1 MKRFFVLRIMAI
13 AVLSL
18 SVSCCNSSK
27 NIFDCPVDMAAPV
40 ETDALTGHPVT
51 FNEQPAMQIINLHTV
66 DSFLVVKANVK
77 ESAKQMFVFNL
88 RDKEYAGSFITRG
101 RGAGELLKPIC
112 SGTCRCQSDY
122 SFLYIFDLSLC
133 EAYAFDIEASME
145 TGKTEMNR
153 ICGLPDGTLYAYPF
167 RDSMHF
173 VKRPEPDGMTGMILN
188 PDGSTAKE
196 LPMYSGLPGLTY
208 FDKLSSAD
216 VFFRNTS
223 IFIMAMSML
232 PQVNFIDIET
242 GEKHTTA
249 VNRQYRDWEQIF
261 SEDMTAQSIYYTAV
275 IPASNLVI
283 ALYYGVPLSDW
294 ATGNALPHLHVFNTE
309 GELLY
314 DLRLAESLKAIAYDE
329 YSGILYGADM
339 EDRLFQY
346 DMSGIL

>member
-27 NIFDCPVDMAAPV
+27 NIFDCPVDMASPV

-51 FNEQPAMQIINLHTV
+51 FNKQPAMQIINLHTV

-77 ESAKQMFVFNL
+77 ESAKQMFVFM
-88 RDKEYAGSFITRG
+88 
-101 RGAGELLKPIC
+101 
-112 SGTCRCQSDY
+112 
-122 SFLYIFDLSLC
+122 SLC
-133 EAYAFDIEASME
+133 EAYTFDIEASME
-145 TGKTEMNR
+145 TGKAEMNR

-173 VKRPEPDGMTGMILN
+173 VKRPEPDGMTGMILS

-196 LPMYSGLPGLTY
+196 LSMYSGLPGLTY

-275 IPASNLVI
+275 VPASNLVI

-294 ATGNALPHLHVFNTE
+294 ATGNALPRLHVFNTE

-339 EDRLFQY
+339 EDKLFQY